1 MDLTSVSGVSNIVAA
16 SGVNA
21 GTTSAPSE
29 ATEDRRALIQA
40 VRAVNAAELFGSEN
54 ELSFAFDRKTRQ
66 AIVRIVDRKVDK
78 EAGTCSSTAVIPR
91 RNLFPTPPNPD
102 AKIAAPQ

>member
-66 AIVRIVDRKVDK
+66 AIVRIVDRKTRELVQQ
-78 EAGTCSSTAVIPR
+78 IPSEEVLKLAEELQQR
-91 RNLFPTPPNPD
+91 T
-102 AKIAAPQ
+102 